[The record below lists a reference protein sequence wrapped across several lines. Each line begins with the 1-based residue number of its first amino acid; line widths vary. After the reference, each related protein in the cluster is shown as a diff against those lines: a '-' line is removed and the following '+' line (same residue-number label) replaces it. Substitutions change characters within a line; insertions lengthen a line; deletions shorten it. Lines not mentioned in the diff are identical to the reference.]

1 MQAMRRVRNEKDFL
15 MKCVAALAML
25 LVPLPLMF
33 VFEVTAFKGF
43 MLWHYPIYY
52 AVAAISA
59 ASGYFLMC
67 LRRSRHTPK
76 TIFLVNTLI
85 ALTATVLVV
94 LVAVVSSQI
103 NNVLGEN
110 GFNVFYF
117 CVALMPS
124 VIVWYLLGMSLKKNR
139 FDDIFTPIWLGIYL
153 VETFICYIF
162 CCVMSA
168 DMEYLGASE
177 HRISVLLV
185 VMALLMVLLINQSNI
200 RSEIDRRRNTN
211 LIVPKGLRLYNA
223 KLIAIVGA
231 VILAALMLKDYVAA
245 GLTWLVKMT
254 VKIIDTLLFN
264 IRFLQTEQMTP
275 EDTQLPDSDI
285 LSAEGGSRDFL
296 LYILVVVI
304 VVLVI
309 VFRKK
314 ILSLMRKIAGRIFG
328 KYSVDDTVQEVYD
341 DYTDCYEE
349 LDIRQERIVNETDK
363 DCLKRYRKAKDNN
376 EKFRLGYRLYA
387 MWLSKR
393 STEDISTKTVE
404 QHRIISEKLYHGTN
418 NIRAFSDSY
427 SKIRYDDEPAT
438 ADDILLSDSLINEL
452 YK

>member
-1 MQAMRRVRNEKDFL
+1 MKKDFL

-25 LVPLPLMF
+25 LIPLPLMF

-185 VMALLMVLLINQSNI
+185 VMALLTVLLINQSNI

-275 EDTQLPDSDI
+275 EDTQLPDSDF
-285 LSAEGGSRDFL
+285 LSAEGESRDFL

-328 KYSVDDTVQEVYD
+328 KYSVDDAVQEVYD
-341 DYTDCYEE
+341 DYTDSYEE

-418 NIRAFSDSY
+418 NIGAFSDSY
-427 SKIRYDDEPAT
+427 SKIRYDDESAT
-438 ADDILLSDSLINEL
+438 ADDILLSDSIINEL

>member
-1 MQAMRRVRNEKDFL
+1 MKKDFL

-43 MLWHYPIYY
+43 MLWHYLIYY

-67 LRRSRHTPK
+67 LRRSRHIPK

-139 FDDIFTPIWLGIYL
+139 FDDIFTPVWLGIYL

-185 VMALLMVLLINQSNI
+185 VMALLTVLLINQSNI

-231 VILAALMLKDYVAA
+231 VILAALMLKDYVAV

-275 EDTQLPDSDI
+275 EDTQLPDSDF
-285 LSAEGGSRDFL
+285 LSAEGESRDFL

-341 DYTDCYEE
+341 DYTDSYEE

-418 NIRAFSDSY
+418 NIGAFSDSY

-438 ADDILLSDSLINEL
+438 ADDIILSDSLINEL

>member
-1 MQAMRRVRNEKDFL
+1 MKKDFL
-15 MKCVAALAML
+15 MKCVAALTML

-76 TIFLVNTLI
+76 TIFLVNTLM
-85 ALTATVLVV
+85 ALTATVLIV

-139 FDDIFTPIWLGIYL
+139 FDDIFTPVWLGIYL

-162 CCVMSA
+162 CCAMSA

-185 VMALLMVLLINQSNI
+185 VMALLTVLLINQSNI

-231 VILAALMLKDYVAA
+231 VILAALMLKDYVAV

-275 EDTQLPDSDI
+275 EDTQLPDSDF
-285 LSAEGGSRDFL
+285 LSAEGESRDFL

-341 DYTDCYEE
+341 DYTDSYEE

-404 QHRIISEKLYHGTN
+404 QHRLISEKLYHGTN
-418 NIRAFSDSY
+418 NIGAFSDSY

-438 ADDILLSDSLINEL
+438 ADDVLLSDSLINEL

>member
-1 MQAMRRVRNEKDFL
+1 MKKDFL

-43 MLWHYPIYY
+43 MLWHYLIYY

-67 LRRSRHTPK
+67 LRRSRHIPK

-139 FDDIFTPIWLGIYL
+139 FDDIFTPVWLGIYL

-185 VMALLMVLLINQSNI
+185 VMALLTVLLINQSNI

-275 EDTQLPDSDI
+275 EDTQLPDSDF

-341 DYTDCYEE
+341 DYTDSYEE

-404 QHRIISEKLYHGTN
+404 QHRLISEKLYHGTN
-418 NIRAFSDSY
+418 NIGAFSDSY

>member
-1 MQAMRRVRNEKDFL
+1 MKKDFL

-76 TIFLVNTLI
+76 TIFLVNTLM

-185 VMALLMVLLINQSNI
+185 VMALLTVLLINQSNI

-245 GLTWLVKMT
+245 VLTWLVKMT

-285 LSAEGGSRDFL
+285 LSAEGKSRDFL

-328 KYSVDDTVQEVYD
+328 KYSVNDTVQEVYD
-341 DYTDCYEE
+341 DYTDSYEE

-418 NIRAFSDSY
+418 NIGAFSDSY

>member
-1 MQAMRRVRNEKDFL
+1 MKKDFL

-52 AVAAISA
+52 AVAAIAA

-76 TIFLVNTLI
+76 TIFLLNMLM

-139 FDDIFTPIWLGIYL
+139 FDDIFTLVWFGIYL

-185 VMALLMVLLINQSNI
+185 VMALLTVLLINQSNI

-275 EDTQLPDSDI
+275 EDTQLPDSDF
-285 LSAEGGSRDFL
+285 LSAEGESRDFL
-296 LYILVVVI
+296 LCILVVVI

-341 DYTDCYEE
+341 DYTDSYEE

-404 QHRIISEKLYHGTN
+404 QHRLISEKLYHGTN
-418 NIRAFSDSY
+418 NIGAFSDSY
-427 SKIRYDDEPAT
+427 SKIRYDDESAT

>member
-1 MQAMRRVRNEKDFL
+1 MKKDFL

-76 TIFLVNTLI
+76 TIFLVNTLM
-85 ALTATVLVV
+85 ALTATVLIV

-185 VMALLMVLLINQSNI
+185 VMALLTVLLINQSNI

-275 EDTQLPDSDI
+275 EDTQLPDSDF
-285 LSAEGGSRDFL
+285 LSAEGESRDFL

-328 KYSVDDTVQEVYD
+328 KYSVNDTVQEVYD
-341 DYTDCYEE
+341 DYTDSYEE
-349 LDIRQERIVNETDK
+349 FDIRQERIVNETDK

-418 NIRAFSDSY
+418 NIGAFSDSY

>member
-1 MQAMRRVRNEKDFL
+1 MKKDFL

-52 AVAAISA
+52 AVAAIAA

-76 TIFLVNTLI
+76 TIFLVNTLM

-139 FDDIFTPIWLGIYL
+139 FDDIFTPVWLGIYL

-185 VMALLMVLLINQSNI
+185 VMALLTVLLINQSNI

-285 LSAEGGSRDFL
+285 LSAEGESRDIL

-304 VVLVI
+304 VVLDI

-341 DYTDCYEE
+341 DYTDSYEE

-363 DCLKRYRKAKDNN
+363 NCLKRYRKAKDNN

-418 NIRAFSDSY
+418 NIGAFSDSY

-438 ADDILLSDSLINEL
+438 ADDIILSDSLINEL

>member
-1 MQAMRRVRNEKDFL
+1 MKKDFL

-43 MLWHYPIYY
+43 TLWHYPIYY

-76 TIFLVNTLI
+76 TIFLVNTLM

-139 FDDIFTPIWLGIYL
+139 FDDIFTPVWLGIYL

-185 VMALLMVLLINQSNI
+185 VMALLTVLLINQSNI

-211 LIVPKGLRLYNA
+211 LIVPRGLRLYNA

-245 GLTWLVKMT
+245 GLTWLAKMT

-275 EDTQLPDSDI
+275 EDTQLPDSDF
-285 LSAEGGSRDFL
+285 LSAAGESRDFL

-304 VVLVI
+304 VVLFI

-341 DYTDCYEE
+341 DYTDSYEE

-404 QHRIISEKLYHGTN
+404 QHRLISEKLYHGTN
-418 NIRAFSDSY
+418 NIGAFSDSY

>member
-1 MQAMRRVRNEKDFL
+1 MKKDFL

-52 AVAAISA
+52 AVAALSA

-139 FDDIFTPIWLGIYL
+139 FDDIFTPVWLGIYL

-185 VMALLMVLLINQSNI
+185 VMALLTVLLINQSNI

-254 VKIIDTLLFN
+254 VKIIETLLFN

-275 EDTQLPDSDI
+275 EDTQLPDSDF
-285 LSAEGGSRDFL
+285 LSAEGESRDFL

-341 DYTDCYEE
+341 DYTDSYEE

-404 QHRIISEKLYHGTN
+404 QHRLISEKLYHGTN
-418 NIRAFSDSY
+418 NIGAFSDSY

>member
-1 MQAMRRVRNEKDFL
+1 MKKDFL

-43 MLWHYPIYY
+43 TLWHYPIYY
-52 AVAAISA
+52 AVAALSA

-185 VMALLMVLLINQSNI
+185 VMALLTVLLINQSNI

-211 LIVPKGLRLYNA
+211 LIVPRGLRLYNA

-245 GLTWLVKMT
+245 DLTWLVKMT

-275 EDTQLPDSDI
+275 EDTQLPDSDF
-285 LSAEGGSRDFL
+285 LSAEGESRDFL

-341 DYTDCYEE
+341 DYTDSYEE

-418 NIRAFSDSY
+418 NIGAFSDSY

>member
-1 MQAMRRVRNEKDFL
+1 MKKDFL

-43 MLWHYPIYY
+43 TLWHYPIYY

-76 TIFLVNTLI
+76 TIFLVNTLM

-139 FDDIFTPIWLGIYL
+139 FDDIFTPVWLGIYL

-185 VMALLMVLLINQSNI
+185 VMALLTVLLINQSNI

-211 LIVPKGLRLYNA
+211 LIVPRGLRLYNA

-245 GLTWLVKMT
+245 GLTWLAKMT

-285 LSAEGGSRDFL
+285 LSAEGESRDFL

-328 KYSVDDTVQEVYD
+328 KYSVDDTVQEVYN
-341 DYTDCYEE
+341 DYTDSYEE

-404 QHRIISEKLYHGTN
+404 QHRIISEKVYHGTN
-418 NIRAFSDSY
+418 NIGAFSDSY

>member
-1 MQAMRRVRNEKDFL
+1 MKKDFL

-52 AVAAISA
+52 SVAAISA

-76 TIFLVNTLI
+76 TIFLVNMLM
-85 ALTATVLVV
+85 ALTATALVV

-153 VETFICYIF
+153 AETFICYIF

-185 VMALLMVLLINQSNI
+185 VMALLTVLLINQSNI

-245 GLTWLVKMT
+245 GLIWLAKMT

-341 DYTDCYEE
+341 DYTDSYEE

-418 NIRAFSDSY
+418 NIGAFSDSY

-438 ADDILLSDSLINEL
+438 ADDILHSDSLINEL

>member
-1 MQAMRRVRNEKDFL
+1 MKKDFL

-52 AVAAISA
+52 AVAAIAA

-76 TIFLVNTLI
+76 TIFLVNILM
-85 ALTATVLVV
+85 ALTATALVI

-185 VMALLMVLLINQSNI
+185 VMALLTVLLINQSNI

-245 GLTWLVKMT
+245 GLTWLAKMT

-285 LSAEGGSRDFL
+285 LSAEGESRDFL

-328 KYSVDDTVQEVYD
+328 KYSIDDTVQEVYD
-341 DYTDCYEE
+341 DYTDSYEE

-404 QHRIISEKLYHGTN
+404 QHRIISEKLYHGSN
-418 NIRAFSDSY
+418 NIGAFSDSY
-427 SKIRYDDEPAT
+427 SKIRYDDESAT

>member
-1 MQAMRRVRNEKDFL
+1 MKKDFL

-43 MLWHYPIYY
+43 MLWHYQIYY

-76 TIFLVNTLI
+76 TIFLVNTLM
-85 ALTATVLVV
+85 ALTATVLIV

-185 VMALLMVLLINQSNI
+185 VMALLTVLLINQSNI

-275 EDTQLPDSDI
+275 EDTQLPDSDF
-285 LSAEGGSRDFL
+285 LSAEGESRDFL

-341 DYTDCYEE
+341 DYTDSYEE
-349 LDIRQERIVNETDK
+349 FDIRQERIVNETDK

-418 NIRAFSDSY
+418 NIGAFSDSY

>member
-1 MQAMRRVRNEKDFL
+1 MKKDFL

-76 TIFLVNTLI
+76 TIFLVNMLM

-94 LVAVVSSQI
+94 IVAVVSSQI

-162 CCVMSA
+162 CCAMSA

-185 VMALLMVLLINQSNI
+185 VMALLTVLLINQSNI

-245 GLTWLVKMT
+245 GLIWLAKMT

-328 KYSVDDTVQEVYD
+328 KYSVEDTVQEVYE
-341 DYTDCYEE
+341 DYTDSYEE

-418 NIRAFSDSY
+418 NIGAFSDSY

>member
-1 MQAMRRVRNEKDFL
+1 MKKDFF

-76 TIFLVNTLI
+76 TIFLVNILM
-85 ALTATVLVV
+85 ALTATALVI

-139 FDDIFTPIWLGIYL
+139 FDDIFTPVWLGIYL

-185 VMALLMVLLINQSNI
+185 VMALLTVLLINQSNI

-285 LSAEGGSRDFL
+285 LSAEGESRDFL

-341 DYTDCYEE
+341 DYTDSYEE

-418 NIRAFSDSY
+418 NIGAFSDSY

-438 ADDILLSDSLINEL
+438 AEDILLSDSLINEL

>member
-1 MQAMRRVRNEKDFL
+1 MKKDFL

-43 MLWHYPIYY
+43 TLWHYPIYY

-59 ASGYFLMC
+59 ATGYFLMC

-76 TIFLVNTLI
+76 TIFLLNMLM

-185 VMALLMVLLINQSNI
+185 VMALLTVLLINQSNI

-245 GLTWLVKMT
+245 GLTWLAKMT

-275 EDTQLPDSDI
+275 EDTQLPDSDF
-285 LSAEGGSRDFL
+285 LSAEGESRDFL

-304 VVLVI
+304 VILVI

-328 KYSVDDTVQEVYD
+328 KYSVDDAVQEVYD
-341 DYTDCYEE
+341 DYTDSYEE

-418 NIRAFSDSY
+418 NIGAFSDSY

>member
-1 MQAMRRVRNEKDFL
+1 MKKDFL

-52 AVAAISA
+52 AVAAIAA

-76 TIFLVNTLI
+76 TIFLVNMLI

-103 NNVLGEN
+103 NNVLCEN

-153 VETFICYIF
+153 VGTFMCYIL
-162 CCVMSA
+162 CCVMA
-168 DMEYLGASE
+168 EDKTYLNDSKD
-177 HRISVLLV
+177 RIAVLLV
-185 VMALLMVLLINQSNI
+185 VMSMLTVLLINQSNI
-200 RSEIDRRRNTN
+200 QSQIDRRRNTN
-211 LIVPKGLRLYNA
+211 LIVPKGLKLYNA
-223 KLIAIVGA
+223 KLIGIVGGI
-231 VILAALMLKDYVAA
+231 ILAALLLKDYVAA
-245 GLTWLVKMT
+245 GLTWLVQMT
-254 VKIIDTLLFN
+254 LKIIDALIFN
-264 IRFLQTEQMTP
+264 IRFQQTDPITDDDTKIPDIDIIQAEQNGK
-275 EDTQLPDSDI
+275 DI
-285 LSAEGGSRDFL
+285 FVYVIILTAIIL
-296 LYILVVVI
+296 L
-304 VVLVI
+304 I

-314 ILSLMRKIAGRIFG
+314 IWAFIRKAAKRFFG
-328 KYSVDDTVQEVYD
+328 KYSVDDNTVNECE
-341 DYTDCYEE
+341 DYTDSYES
-349 LDIRQERIVNETDK
+349 LDIKQEKIVRESDK
-363 DCLKRYRKAKDNN
+363 DCLKRYRRTKDCT

-387 MWLSKR
+387 MWLSR
-393 STEDISTKTVE
+393 RTTEDISAMTVE
-404 QHRIISEKLYHGTN
+404 QQESVSDKLYHGTN
-418 NIRAFSDSY
+418 NIGAFSDSY

-438 ADDILLSDSLINEL
+438 ADDILLSDNLVNEL

>member
-1 MQAMRRVRNEKDFL
+1 MKKDFL

-25 LVPLPLMF
+25 LIPLPLMF

-76 TIFLVNTLI
+76 TIFLVNTLM
-85 ALTATVLVV
+85 ALTATVLIV

-162 CCVMSA
+162 CCAMSA

-185 VMALLMVLLINQSNI
+185 VMALLTVLLINQSNI

-275 EDTQLPDSDI
+275 EDTQLPDSDF
-285 LSAEGGSRDFL
+285 LSAEGESRDFL

-341 DYTDCYEE
+341 DYTDSYEE

-404 QHRIISEKLYHGTN
+404 QHRLISEKLYHGTN
-418 NIRAFSDSY
+418 NIGAFSDSY

-452 YK
+452 YN

>member
-1 MQAMRRVRNEKDFL
+1 MKKDFL

-76 TIFLVNTLI
+76 TIFLVNILM
-85 ALTATVLVV
+85 ALTATALVI

-185 VMALLMVLLINQSNI
+185 VMALLTVLLINQSNI

-245 GLTWLVKMT
+245 GLTWLAKMT

>member
-1 MQAMRRVRNEKDFL
+1 MKKDFL

-25 LVPLPLMF
+25 LIPLPLMF

-52 AVAAISA
+52 AVAAIAA

-76 TIFLVNTLI
+76 TIFLLNMLM

-139 FDDIFTPIWLGIYL
+139 FDDIFTPVWLGIYL

-185 VMALLMVLLINQSNI
+185 VMALLTVLLINQSNI

-275 EDTQLPDSDI
+275 EDTQLPDSDF
-285 LSAEGGSRDFL
+285 LSAEGESRDFL

-304 VVLVI
+304 VVIVI

-341 DYTDCYEE
+341 DYTDSYEE

-418 NIRAFSDSY
+418 NIGAFSDSY
-427 SKIRYDDEPAT
+427 SKIRYDDESAT

>member
-1 MQAMRRVRNEKDFL
+1 MKKDFL

-139 FDDIFTPIWLGIYL
+139 FDDIFTPVWLGIYL

-185 VMALLMVLLINQSNI
+185 VMALLTVLLINQSNI

-231 VILAALMLKDYVAA
+231 VILAALMLKDYVAV

-275 EDTQLPDSDI
+275 EDTQLPDSDF
-285 LSAEGGSRDFL
+285 LSAEGKSRDFL

-314 ILSLMRKIAGRIFG
+314 ILSLMRKIVGRIFG

-341 DYTDCYEE
+341 DYTDSYEE

-418 NIRAFSDSY
+418 NIGAFSDSY

>member
-1 MQAMRRVRNEKDFL
+1 MKKDFL

-43 MLWHYPIYY
+43 TLWHYPIYY

-185 VMALLMVLLINQSNI
+185 VMALLTVLLINQSNI

-275 EDTQLPDSDI
+275 EDTQLPDSDF
-285 LSAEGGSRDFL
+285 LSAEGESRDFL

-328 KYSVDDTVQEVYD
+328 KYSVDDAVQEVYD
-341 DYTDCYEE
+341 DYTDSYEE

-418 NIRAFSDSY
+418 NIGAFSDSY
-427 SKIRYDDEPAT
+427 SKIRYDDESTT
-438 ADDILLSDSLINEL
+438 ADDILLSDSIINEL

>member
-1 MQAMRRVRNEKDFL
+1 MKKDFL

-52 AVAAISA
+52 AVAAIAA

-76 TIFLVNTLI
+76 TIFLVNMLM

-103 NNVLGEN
+103 NNVLCEN

-185 VMALLMVLLINQSNI
+185 VMALLTVLLINQSNI

-275 EDTQLPDSDI
+275 EDTQLPDSDF

-296 LYILVVVI
+296 LYILFVVI

-314 ILSLMRKIAGRIFG
+314 ILSLFRKIAGRIFG
-328 KYSVDDTVQEVYD
+328 KYSADDTVQEVDD
-341 DYTDCYEE
+341 DYTDSYEE

-363 DCLKRYRKAKDNN
+363 DCLKCYRKAKDNN

-418 NIRAFSDSY
+418 NIGAFSDSY

-438 ADDILLSDSLINEL
+438 DDDILLSDSLINEL

>member
-1 MQAMRRVRNEKDFL
+1 MKKDFL

-52 AVAAISA
+52 AVAAIAA

-76 TIFLVNTLI
+76 TIFLVNMLM

-139 FDDIFTPIWLGIYL
+139 FDDIFTPVWLGIYL

-168 DMEYLGASE
+168 DTEYLGASE

-185 VMALLMVLLINQSNI
+185 VMALLTVLLINQSNI

-231 VILAALMLKDYVAA
+231 VILAALMLKDHAAA

-285 LSAEGGSRDFL
+285 LSAEGESRDFL

-341 DYTDCYEE
+341 DYTDSYEE

-363 DCLKRYRKAKDNN
+363 NCLKRYRKAKDNN

-418 NIRAFSDSY
+418 NIGAFSDSY

-438 ADDILLSDSLINEL
+438 ADDTLLSDSLINEL

>member
-1 MQAMRRVRNEKDFL
+1 MKKDFL

-76 TIFLVNTLI
+76 TIFLVNTLM
-85 ALTATVLVV
+85 ALTATVLIV

-185 VMALLMVLLINQSNI
+185 VMALLTVLLINQSNI

-275 EDTQLPDSDI
+275 EDTQLPDSDF
-285 LSAEGGSRDFL
+285 LSAEGESRDFL

-309 VFRKK
+309 VFSKK

-341 DYTDCYEE
+341 DYTDSYEE
-349 LDIRQERIVNETDK
+349 FDIRQERIVNETDK

-418 NIRAFSDSY
+418 NIGAFSDSY

>member
-1 MQAMRRVRNEKDFL
+1 MKKDFL

-25 LVPLPLMF
+25 LIPLPLMF

-52 AVAAISA
+52 AVAAIAA

-76 TIFLVNTLI
+76 TIFLLNMLM

-185 VMALLMVLLINQSNI
+185 VMALLTVLLINQSNI

-211 LIVPKGLRLYNA
+211 LLVPKGLRLYNA

-275 EDTQLPDSDI
+275 EDTQLPDSDF
-285 LSAEGGSRDFL
+285 LSAEGESRDFL

-328 KYSVDDTVQEVYD
+328 KYSVDDAVQEVYD
-341 DYTDCYEE
+341 DYTDSYEE

-418 NIRAFSDSY
+418 NIGAFSDSY
-427 SKIRYDDEPAT
+427 SKIRYDDESAT
-438 ADDILLSDSLINEL
+438 ADDILLSDSIINEL

>member
-1 MQAMRRVRNEKDFL
+1 MKKDFL

-76 TIFLVNTLI
+76 TIFLVNILM
-85 ALTATVLVV
+85 ALTATALVI

-185 VMALLMVLLINQSNI
+185 VMALLTVLLKNQSNI

-231 VILAALMLKDYVAA
+231 VILAALMLKDHVAA

-296 LYILVVVI
+296 LYILVVII

-341 DYTDCYEE
+341 DYTDSYEE

-404 QHRIISEKLYHGTN
+404 QHCIISEKLYHGTN
-418 NIRAFSDSY
+418 NIGAFSDSY

>member
-1 MQAMRRVRNEKDFL
+1 

-76 TIFLVNTLI
+76 TIFLVNILM
-85 ALTATVLVV
+85 ALTATALVI

-185 VMALLMVLLINQSNI
+185 VMALLTVLLINQSNI

-245 GLTWLVKMT
+245 GLTWLAKMT

-285 LSAEGGSRDFL
+285 LSAEGESRDFL

-341 DYTDCYEE
+341 DYTDSYEE

-418 NIRAFSDSY
+418 NIGAFSDSY

-438 ADDILLSDSLINEL
+438 AEDILLSDSLINEL

>member
-1 MQAMRRVRNEKDFL
+1 MKKDFL

-52 AVAAISA
+52 AVAAIAA

-76 TIFLVNTLI
+76 TIFLVNTLM
-85 ALTATVLVV
+85 ALTATVLIV

-185 VMALLMVLLINQSNI
+185 VMALLTVLLINQSNI

-245 GLTWLVKMT
+245 GLTWLMKMT

-275 EDTQLPDSDI
+275 EDTQLPDSDF
-285 LSAEGGSRDFL
+285 LSAEGESRDFL

-341 DYTDCYEE
+341 DYTDSYEE
-349 LDIRQERIVNETDK
+349 LDIRQERIVNKTDK

-404 QHRIISEKLYHGTN
+404 QHRLISEKLYHGTN
-418 NIRAFSDSY
+418 NIGAFSDSY

-438 ADDILLSDSLINEL
+438 ADDVLLSDSLINEL

>member
-1 MQAMRRVRNEKDFL
+1 MKKDFL

-25 LVPLPLMF
+25 LIPLPLMF

-67 LRRSRHTPK
+67 LRRSRHAPK
-76 TIFLVNTLI
+76 TIFLVNTLM

-139 FDDIFTPIWLGIYL
+139 FDDIFTPVWLGIYL

-185 VMALLMVLLINQSNI
+185 VMALLTVLLINQSNI

-275 EDTQLPDSDI
+275 EDTPLPDSDF

-341 DYTDCYEE
+341 DYTDSYEE

-404 QHRIISEKLYHGTN
+404 QHRLISEKLYHGTN
-418 NIRAFSDSY
+418 NIGAFSDSY

-438 ADDILLSDSLINEL
+438 ADDVLLSDSLINEL

>member
-1 MQAMRRVRNEKDFL
+1 MKKDFL
-15 MKCVAALAML
+15 LKCVAALAML

-185 VMALLMVLLINQSNI
+185 VMALLTVLLINQSNI

-245 GLTWLVKMT
+245 GLTWLAKMT

-275 EDTQLPDSDI
+275 EDTQLPDSDF
-285 LSAEGGSRDFL
+285 LSAEGESRDFL

-314 ILSLMRKIAGRIFG
+314 ILSLMRKLAGRIFG
-328 KYSVDDTVQEVYD
+328 KYSVDDAVQEVYD
-341 DYTDCYEE
+341 DYTDSYEE

-418 NIRAFSDSY
+418 NIGAFSDSY
-427 SKIRYDDEPAT
+427 SKIRYDDESAT

>member
-1 MQAMRRVRNEKDFL
+1 MKKDFL

-139 FDDIFTPIWLGIYL
+139 FDDIFTPVWLGIYL

-185 VMALLMVLLINQSNI
+185 VMALLTVLLINQSNI

-275 EDTQLPDSDI
+275 EDTQLPDSDF
-285 LSAEGGSRDFL
+285 LSAEGESRDFL

-341 DYTDCYEE
+341 DYTDSYEE

-418 NIRAFSDSY
+418 NIGAFSDSY
-427 SKIRYDDEPAT
+427 SKIRYDDELAT

>member
-1 MQAMRRVRNEKDFL
+1 MKKDFL

-43 MLWHYPIYY
+43 TLWHYPIYY

-76 TIFLVNTLI
+76 TIFLLNMLM

-185 VMALLMVLLINQSNI
+185 VMALLTVLLINQSNI

-275 EDTQLPDSDI
+275 EDTQLPDSDF
-285 LSAEGGSRDFL
+285 LSAEGESRDFL

-314 ILSLMRKIAGRIFG
+314 ILSLMRKLAGRIFG
-328 KYSVDDTVQEVYD
+328 KYSVDDAVQEVYD
-341 DYTDCYEE
+341 DYTDSYEE

-393 STEDISTKTVE
+393 STDDISTKTVE

-418 NIRAFSDSY
+418 NIGAFSDSY
-427 SKIRYDDEPAT
+427 SKIRYDDESAT

>member
-1 MQAMRRVRNEKDFL
+1 MKKDFL

-43 MLWHYPIYY
+43 TLWHYPIYY

-162 CCVMSA
+162 CCAMSA

-185 VMALLMVLLINQSNI
+185 VMALLTVLLINQSNI

-231 VILAALMLKDYVAA
+231 VILAALMLKDYVAV

-275 EDTQLPDSDI
+275 EDTQLPDSDF
-285 LSAEGGSRDFL
+285 LSAEGESRDFL

-341 DYTDCYEE
+341 DYTDSYEE

-404 QHRIISEKLYHGTN
+404 QHRLISEKLYHGTN
-418 NIRAFSDSY
+418 NIGAFSDSY

-438 ADDILLSDSLINEL
+438 ADDVLLSDSLINEL

>member
-1 MQAMRRVRNEKDFL
+1 MKKDFL

-25 LVPLPLMF
+25 LIPLPLMF

-67 LRRSRHTPK
+67 LRRSRHAPK
-76 TIFLVNTLI
+76 TIFLVNTLM

-139 FDDIFTPIWLGIYL
+139 FDDIFTPVWLGIYL

-185 VMALLMVLLINQSNI
+185 VMALLTVLLINQSNI

-275 EDTQLPDSDI
+275 EDTPLPDSDF

-341 DYTDCYEE
+341 DYTDSYEE

-418 NIRAFSDSY
+418 NIGAFSDSY

-438 ADDILLSDSLINEL
+438 ADDIILSDSLINEL

>member
-1 MQAMRRVRNEKDFL
+1 MKKDFL

-76 TIFLVNTLI
+76 TIFLVNMLM
-85 ALTATVLVV
+85 ALTATALVV

-139 FDDIFTPIWLGIYL
+139 FDDIFTSIWLGIYL
-153 VETFICYIF
+153 AETFICYIF

-185 VMALLMVLLINQSNI
+185 VMALLTVLLINQSNI

-245 GLTWLVKMT
+245 GLIWLAKMT

-341 DYTDCYEE
+341 DYTDSYEE

-418 NIRAFSDSY
+418 NIGAFSDSY

>member
-1 MQAMRRVRNEKDFL
+1 MKKDFL

-285 LSAEGGSRDFL
+285 LSAEGESRDFL